1 MSLKITPR
9 HDVDK
14 LQTHN
19 IDIGEGAGVLI
30 ELSLINGV
38 L

>member
-19 IDIGEGAGVLI
+19 IDIGEADRVLI
-30 ELSLINGV
+30 VFSLINCV